1 MRFLPGCCVLLVMA
15 SFSYGQLDSFETGG
29 AMRSFLIHAPAG
41 LTQPALLMSM
51 HGATGDGAFQQSR
64 TQFNTIADR
73 EKFIVVYPNGNYT
86 NASHSW
92 DLSGDEDVTFL
103 CALIDTMIARY
114 SVDRTRVYCNGFSLG
129 GMMTYHLACCAA
141 HRLAAV
147 VSVSGPVR
155 DFSCQPAYPLPV
167 MHIHGLA
174 DNTIDYSNA
183 RTTVDKWITQLG
195 CPLSPEVT
203 DHYPAGQTASKV
215 KKEYW
220 GPCSQGSEVILLSVE
235 GLDHTWPNTTNSGF
249 NASEEIWNFLKS
261 HTPPDGIS
269 AARNHH
275 TVRAGPGIDGI
286 LRGTVDGI
294 REISVFN
301 AKGAV
306 VARWEKGM
314 NPALIGYFLNTA
326 RTLHVIRLKTDR
338 GGYIFPRITLK
349 KTR

>member
-1 MRFLPGCCVLLVMA
+1 MA
-15 SFSYGQLDSFETGG
+15 GFSYGQLDSFKTGG
-29 AMRSFLIHAPAG
+29 AMRSFLIYAPTG
-41 LTQPALLMSM
+41 FTQPALLISM
-51 HGATGDGAFQQSR
+51 HGAAGDGALQQSR
-64 TQFNTIADR
+64 TQFDTIADR

-129 GMMTYHLACCAA
+129 GMMTYHLACRAA

-147 VSVSGPVR
+147 VSVSGPIR
-155 DFSCQPAYPLPV
+155 DNSCQPAYPLPV

-183 RTTVDKWITQLG
+183 RTTIDTWITLLG

-220 GPCSQGSEVILLSVE
+220 GPCSKESEVILLSVE

-261 HTPPDGIS
+261 HTLPNGIN
-269 AARNHH
+269 AARNHRA
-275 TVRAGPGIDGI
+275 VRDGPGIDRM
-286 LRGTVDGI
+286 LRGTFNGI
-294 REISVFN
+294 REISVFD
-301 AKGAV
+301 ARGAI
-306 VARWEKGM
+306 VAHWEKGM
-314 NPALIGYFLNTA
+314 DPALISHLLNTA
-326 RTLHVIRLKTDR
+326 RRLYIVRLETDR
-338 GGYIFPRITLK
+338 GGYIFPRISL